1 MSELDL
7 GRRMRVATGHIET
20 VVDGETVLMQ
30 HTTGTFFSL
39 EETAQAAWALLG
51 EGLTGDEVID
61 RLAETYRSPRDAVVA
76 DTVPFLEQLVEH
88 GLVVLE
94 PDGS

>member
-1 MSELDL
+1 MSDLDL
-7 GRRMRVATGHIET
+7 GKRLRVTSDHIET

-39 EETAQAAWALLG
+39 EATARAAWALLG
-51 EGLTGDEVID
+51 DGLTGDEVID
-61 RLAETYRSPRDAVVA
+61 RLAATYRSPRETVAA

-88 GLVVLE
+88 GLVALD
-94 PDGS
+94 PDGT